1 LGRFS
6 VPTPLGAVLV
16 LGCLIGA
23 LTFGIYQLAGPA
35 RNWMVKLP
43 ETARQ
48 SEGKFKDLKQS
59 MREMTKAG

>member
-1 LGRFS
+1 M
-6 VPTPLGAVLV
+6 LV

-48 SEGKFKDLKQS
+48 IEGKFKDLKQS